1 MRRGKT
7 RHAGKPRR
15 LFAIWVLALL
25 LLAAP
30 AMLPGQE
37 TGTMKPEFSQ
47 VTSKAAA
54 RRLVREGR
62 LVRIHFF
69 PRELGGPDGSHN
81 IGYVPPEA
89 ADALALAT
97 RMIRGQL
104 ERGTVDHMVVEPE
117 YKGASIVPSRI
128 RMTAR
133 KGDEPG
139 SFQTEVEI
147 W

>member
-1 MRRGKT
+1 MRRDKM
-7 RHAGKPRR
+7 RHAGKPRLLR
-15 LFAIWVLALL
+15 AIWVPALL

-30 AMLPGQE
+30 AMVPGQE

-54 RRLVREGR
+54 RKLVREGR

-69 PRELGGPDGSHN
+69 PRELGGPDDAHN

-97 RMIRGQL
+97 RMIHGQL

-128 RMTAR
+128 RMTAQ